1 MNRDAE
7 SLTREEIPAYTLS
20 TGPSPPQQ
28 PAVGGVTMAPRSKVT
43 GGSVY
48 KPLAVA
54 LCAVLLCG
62 VSAPKSSAQLGN
74 VLNGKQKKSAD
85 APADLSNVD
94 KDKIAKIEQMPD
106 VQDEIQQQ
114 WDALRRSD
122 MQLAYGINLT
132 ENLGVSQDSVSA
144 DAFDRQRLYSN
155 PVVQSYV
162 NEFGQRLVPRGSP
175 NLYTFRVLYDPIPK
189 ALTLSTG
196 TIYISTG
203 LLAMLNSESELAYV
217 LGHEIAHVELRQAY
231 LRIRDKNVEVELA
244 KEKAEKEKMITDVSS
259 LVMGA
264 GLGGAMIP
272 FRLGGSL
279 LGGSAGLATGME
291 VGHYFIHPQIE
302 PVVWASKE
310 EDDADELATKYMIEQ
325 GYDPRQAQRLF
336 DALNQ
341 MTTVDSRM
349 GLGFM
354 GSAPRIKEREARL
367 QQLLNGELK
376 AEIEMKSKGNG
387 FKPDGSDFVPMI
399 SSTKRDNGILSMDFD
414 LFAVAKRNL
423 EGAIQDRPDDA
434 YAHFYLAKLERLTA
448 RTPDERQDALN
459 HLTTALRLDADR
471 GAIPA
476 AHLEYAVALM
486 EENPTNRDQVAGEL
500 KAYVALSERDHAAV
514 PANMPLIY
522 DYLSGSG
529 DTKWYLPPQWYGAQL
544 TSNPG
549 FTTTAPEAVI
559 DKATMLSPTTAQPNA
574 PAMANATAPAN
585 RAKVKPAAIHTKKEA
600 AN

>member
-1 MNRDAE
+1 
-7 SLTREEIPAYTLS
+7 
-20 TGPSPPQQ
+20 
-28 PAVGGVTMAPRSKVT
+28 
-43 GGSVY
+43 VY

-54 LCAVLLCG
+54 LCTVLLCG
-62 VSAPKSSAQLGN
+62 VSTPKSSAQLSQLGG

-85 APADLSNVD
+85 GSIDLSTVD
-94 KDKIAKIEQMPD
+94 KDKIARIEQMPEI
-106 VQDEIQQQ
+106 QDEIQQE
-114 WDALRRSD
+114 WDALRRND

-132 ENLGVSQDSVSA
+132 ENLGVSQDNVSG

-162 NEFGQRLVPRGSP
+162 NEFGQRLVPKGSP

-203 LLAMLNSESELAYV
+203 LLAMLNSEAELSYV

-231 LRIRDKNVEVELA
+231 LRIRDKEVEIELA
-244 KEKAEKEKMITDVSS
+244 KEKAEKEKVITDVAST
-259 LVMGA
+259 VMGA
-264 GLGGAMIP
+264 SLGGAMIP
-272 FRLGGSL
+272 FRLGGSF

-302 PVVWASKE
+302 PVLWASKE
-310 EDDADELATKYMIEQ
+310 EDEADELATKYMMEA
-325 GYDPRQAQRLF
+325 GYDPRQVQHLF

-341 MTTVDSRM
+341 VVTVDSRM

-354 GSAPRIKEREARL
+354 GSAPRLKERSARL
-367 QQLLNGELK
+367 QQLLNGELH
-376 AEIEMKSKGNG
+376 AEIEMRAKGNA
-387 FKPDGSDFVPMI
+387 FKSNGPDFVPMI
-399 SSTKRDNGILSMDFD
+399 SAVKRDNGILSMDYD
-414 LFAVAKRNL
+414 LFAVARRNL

-434 YAHFYLAKLERLTA
+434 FAHFYLAKLERLTA
-448 RTPDERQDALN
+448 RTPDEQQDALN

-486 EENPTNRDQVAGEL
+486 EEENPGNHDQIAGEL

-522 DYLSGSG
+522 DYLSGAG

-544 TSNPG
+544 TNNPG
-549 FTTTAPEAVI
+549 FTTTAPQAVI
-559 DKATMLSPTTAQPNA
+559 QKATMLSPPAPPSAA
-574 PAMANATAPAN
+574 PAMANASAPASH
-585 RAKVKPAAIHTKKEA
+585 AKVRSTAAHTKKEA
-600 AN
+600 SN